1 MKILLLNIANNV
13 TDFKTVASGE
23 TIYIKEVLKQ
33 AENEVIIASNK
44 NGEHTTSF
52 DDLEQITNFDKVIV
66 IPGALNFFGGVESP
80 TIINN
85 YKLLAQWEKEIFVL
99 QTDARLPFK
108 QLWPSIEK
116 RGWGYKE
123 EDVWVNSPIKVICQ
137 SRNIEEVK
145 SQYNKNKNYI
155 DFNEIDFEHFP
166 IERYAAM
173 NAYSFLINKELKN
186 NVVPY
191 ENDFTYYGSFRGG
204 NRAEKMVKYLTGYIA
219 EKFKVHVFGT
229 LKEKQLAKLT
239 DGKLPTFGKKVP
251 MNKTVEEISK
261 SKATIILGEKFYN
274 DAMFTVRVWET
285 MASNSCVLIDED
297 FDPKHLLFPNES
309 WRYIENDYYLV
320 KVLTDLTKNDDLLNH
335 AVKTQQKRFLELNDF
350 GKYVSDFNQLF
361 K

>member
-23 TIYIKEVLKQ
+23 TIYIKQVLEQ
-33 AENEVIIASNK
+33 AENEVTIASNK

-52 DDLEQITNFDKVIV
+52 EDLETIANFDKVIV

-145 SQYNKNKNYI
+145 SQYNKNKNYT
-155 DFNEIDFEHFP
+155 DFNEIGFKHFP
-166 IERYAAM
+166 IDRYAAL
-173 NAYSFLINKELKN
+173 NAYEFLMENKNKEAS
-186 NVVPY
+186 Y
-191 ENDFTYYGSFRGG
+191 ENDFAYYGSFRGG
-204 NRAEKMVKYLTGYIA
+204 NRAEKMVKYLTGRVA
-219 EKFKVHVFGT
+219 FNFKVHVFGT

-285 MASNSCVLIDED
+285 MASNSCVLIDEE
-297 FDPKHLLFPNES
+297 FDPKHLLFPNDNR
-309 WRYIENDYYLV
+309 RYIRQTNDLIVALDHLV
-320 KVLTDLTKNDDLLNH
+320 KDDEILKEMLNEQH
-335 AVKTQQKRFLELNDF
+335 ERFLDLIDF
-350 GKYVSDFNQLF
+350 DQYTSDFNKLF
-361 K
+361 E